1 MKIAIATPV
10 FYPMINGVAMFS
22 YNLAKG
28 LVSRGHEVLVLTPS
42 QNKYRHTDMV
52 DGIKVVYLSSTD
64 VKVYPDQIH
73 DVPKKKLFYK
83 HGLKASIFP
92 AGQIKRALSGF
103 RPDVV
108 HVQGSDPIGV
118 ATVSYAK
125 KNKIPVVTT
134 EHNQPEVLTQ
144 SLKMPGFTRKPVN
157 NMLSSYFVKRQKKS
171 DYVTM
176 PTKLAIKKLIGT
188 QNLGVP
194 VEAVSNGVDLSAF
207 KPGKPSAEIY
217 KKYKIEQNVPIVL
230 YIGRVDPEKKVGLVL
245 RAFADFLYRCKSNKI
260 DKLSK
265 TLFVVVGDGVDK
277 PRLMEEA
284 RSIGVADSVR
294 FLGRVTG
301 PDLAELY
308 KLGDVFATA
317 SEIETQGIV
326 LIEAAATGLPLIAV
340 DAGAVAEVCKNTEN
354 GFLIKPGDVVAMSGA
369 LYRLLSDDALREKMS
384 KKSIEIANEHSLDKT
399 IDKFL
404 EIYQKVCYNRKRL

>member
-22 YNLAKG
+22 YNLASG
-28 LVSRGHEVLVLTPS
+28 LAARGHEVLVLTPS
-42 QNKYRHTDMV
+42 QNKYYHTDTV
-52 DGIKVVYLSSTD
+52 NGVKVVYLSSTD

-73 DVPKKKLFYK
+73 EVPKKKLFYK
-83 HGLKASIFP
+83 HGLKASLLP
-92 AGQIKRALSGF
+92 SGQVKRALGTF

-176 PTKLAIKKLIGT
+176 PTKLAIKKL
-188 QNLGVP
+188 LGGQRFPVP
-194 VEAVSNGVDLSAF
+194 VEAVSNGVDLTAF
-207 KPGKPSAEIY
+207 KPGRVGDSIY
-217 KKYKIEQNVPIVL
+217 RKYNIPEDVKIVL
-230 YIGRVDPEKKVGLVL
+230 YIGRVDPEKKVGIVL
-245 RAFADFLYRCKSNKI
+245 RAFTDFIYRCKSNKL
-260 DKLSK
+260 DRLSK
-265 TLFVVVGDGVDK
+265 TLFVVVGDGVDR
-277 PRLMEEA
+277 PRLEA
-284 RSIGVADSVR
+284 EAMTMGVSSQVR

-301 PDLAELY
+301 PDLPELY
-308 KLGDVFATA
+308 KMGSVFVTA

-326 LIEAAATGLPLIAV
+326 LIEAAASGLPLVAV
-340 DAGAVAEVCKNTEN
+340 DAGAVAEICKNGEN
-354 GFLIKPGDVVAMSGA
+354 GYLVKPGDVASMTGA
-369 LYRLLSDDALREKMS
+369 IYRILSDRELRKKMS
-384 KKSIEIANEHSLDKT
+384 SKSVEIASEHSLDKT

-404 EIYQKVCYNRKRL
+404 EIYQKVCYNK

>member
-28 LVSRGHEVLVLTPS
+28 LAARGNEVLVLTPS

-52 DGIKVVYLSSTD
+52 DGVKVVYLSSTD

-73 DVPKKKLFYK
+73 DVPRRKLFYK
-83 HGLKASIFP
+83 HGFKASIFP
-92 AGQIKRALSGF
+92 AGQIKRALDAF

-108 HVQGSDPIGV
+108 HVQGSDPVGV
-118 ATVSYAK
+118 ATVSYAR

-157 NMLSSYFVKRQKKS
+157 NILSSYFIKRQKKS

-176 PTKLAIKKLIGT
+176 PTKLAIKKLLEG

-194 VEAVSNGVDLSAF
+194 VEAVSNGVDLAAF
-207 KPGKPSAEIY
+207 KPGKPAAEIY
-217 KKYKIEQNVPIVL
+217 KKYKIDEKVPIVL
-230 YIGRVDPEKKVGLVL
+230 YIGRVDPEKKVGLTL
-245 RAFADFLYRCKSNKI
+245 RAFADFLYRCKSNKL

-265 TLFVVVGDGVDK
+265 TLFVVVGDGVDR
-277 PRLMEEA
+277 PRLQEEA
-284 RSIGVADSVR
+284 KAIGVADSVR
-294 FLGRVTG
+294 FLGRITG

-308 KLGDVFATA
+308 KLGDVFMTA

-326 LIEAAATGLPLIAV
+326 LIEAAATGLPLVAV

-369 LYRLLSDDALREKMS
+369 LYRLLSDDDLRKKMS

>member
-22 YNLAKG
+22 YNLACG
-28 LVSRGHEVLVLTPS
+28 LAARGHEVLVLTPS
-42 QNKYRHTDMV
+42 QNKYRHTETLNGV
-52 DGIKVVYLSSTD
+52 KVVYLSSTD

-83 HGLKASIFP
+83 HGLKASLFP
-92 AGQIKRALSGF
+92 AGQIKRALGGF

-108 HVQGSDPIGV
+108 HVQGSDPVGV

-125 KNKIPVVTT
+125 KNRIPVVTT

-144 SLKMPGFTRKPVN
+144 SLKIPGLMRSPVN
-157 NMLSSYFVKRQKKS
+157 NALSSYFVKRQKKS
-171 DYVTM
+171 NYVTM
-176 PTKLAIKKLIGT
+176 PTKLAIEKLIGDK
-188 QNLGVP
+188 NLGVP
-194 VEAVSNGVDLSAF
+194 VEAVSNGVDLTAF
-207 KPGKPSAEIY
+207 KPGKPEDRIY
-217 KKYKIEQNVPIVL
+217 NTYNIEKNVPVLL
-230 YIGRVDPEKKVGLVL
+230 YIGRVDPEKKVITVM
-245 RAFADFLYRCKSNKI
+245 RAFADFLYRCKSNKL

-265 TLFVVVGDGVDK
+265 TLFVVVGDGVDR
-277 PRLMEEA
+277 PRLETEA
-284 RSIGVADSVR
+284 KAMGIFEHMR

-340 DAGAVAEVCKNTEN
+340 DAGAVAEVCRNGEN
-354 GFLIKPGDVVAMSGA
+354 GFLIKPGDVASMSA
-369 LYRLLSDDALREKMS
+369 AIYRLLADKDLREKMS

-404 EIYQKVCYNRKRL
+404 EIYNKVCYNR

>member
-22 YNLAKG
+22 YNLASG
-28 LVSRGHEVLVLTPS
+28 LAARGHEVLVLTPS
-42 QNKYRHTDMV
+42 QNKYYHTEEINGV
-52 DGIKVVYLSSTD
+52 KVVYLSSTD

-73 DVPKKKLFYK
+73 NVEKKKLIYK
-83 HGLKASIFP
+83 HGLKASVFP
-92 AGQIKRALSGF
+92 YHQVKRALSGF

-118 ATVSYAK
+118 SVVKYAR

-144 SLKMPGFTRKPVN
+144 SLAIPGMMRKPVN

-171 DYVTM
+171 DYITM
-176 PTKLAIKKLIGT
+176 PTKLAIKNLFGD
-188 QNLGVP
+188 QNIGVP
-194 VEAVSNGVDLSAF
+194 VEAVSNGVDLTAF
-207 KPGKPSAEIY
+207 KPGRPDAAIY
-217 KKYKIEQNVPIVL
+217 NKYKIPDDVPILL
-230 YIGRVDPEKKVGLVL
+230 YVGRVDPEKKVGLVM
-245 RAFADFLYRCKSNKI
+245 RAFADFLYRCKSNKL

-265 TLFVVVGDGVDK
+265 TLFVVVGDGVDR
-277 PRLMEEA
+277 PRLEEEA
-284 RSIGVADSVR
+284 KNIGVTENVR

-308 KLGDVFATA
+308 KVGDVFATA

-340 DAGAVAEVCKNTEN
+340 DAGAVAEVCKNGEN
-354 GFLIKPGDVVAMSGA
+354 GFLIKPGDVASMAGA
-369 LYRLLSDDALREKMS
+369 IYKLFSDREFRKKMS
-384 KKSIEIANEHSLDKT
+384 SKSIEIANEHSLDKT

-404 EIYQKVCYNRKRL
+404 QIYQKVCYNR

>member
-22 YNLAKG
+22 YNLASG
-28 LVSRGHEVLVLTPS
+28 LAARGHEVLVITPS
-42 QNKYRHTDMV
+42 QNKYYHTEDLNGV
-52 DGIKVVYLSSTD
+52 EVVYLSSTD

-73 DVPKKKLFYK
+73 NVEKKKRIYK
-83 HGLKASIFP
+83 HGLKASVFP
-92 AGQIKRALSGF
+92 YHQVKRALSGF

-118 ATVSYAK
+118 SVVKYAR

-144 SLKMPGFTRKPVN
+144 SLFIPGTLRKPVN

-176 PTKLAIKKLIGT
+176 PTKLAIKKLIGD
-188 QNLGVP
+188 QNIGVP
-194 VEAVSNGVDLSAF
+194 VEAVSNGVDLTAF
-207 KPGKPSAEIY
+207 KPGRPDTAIY
-217 KKYKIEQNVPIVL
+217 NKYKIPDDVPILL
-230 YIGRVDPEKKVGLVL
+230 YVGRVDPEKKVGLVM
-245 RAFADFLYRCKSNKI
+245 RAFADYLYRCKSNKL

-265 TLFVVVGDGVDK
+265 TLFVVVGDGVDR
-277 PRLMEEA
+277 PRLQEEA
-284 RSIGVADSVR
+284 KAIGIDDSVR

-301 PDLAELY
+301 PDLADLY
-308 KLGDVFATA
+308 KLGKVFATA

-340 DAGAVAEVCKNTEN
+340 DAGAVAEVCKNGEN
-354 GFLIKPGDVVAMSGA
+354 GFLIKPGDVASMAGA
-369 LYRLLSDDALREKMS
+369 IYKLFSDRELRKKMS
-384 KKSIEIANEHSLDKT
+384 EKSIEIANEHSLDKT

-404 EIYQKVCYNRKRL
+404 QIYQKVCYNR

>member
-22 YNLAKG
+22 YNLASG
-28 LVSRGHEVLVLTPS
+28 LAARGNEVLVLTPS
-42 QNKYRHTDMV
+42 QNKYYHTDTV
-52 DGIKVVYLSSTD
+52 NGVKVVYLSSTD

-73 DVPKKKLFYK
+73 EVPKKKLIYK
-83 HGLKASIFP
+83 HGLKASLLP
-92 AGQIKRALSGF
+92 ARQIKRALETF

-118 ATVSYAK
+118 ATVSYAR

-176 PTKLAIKKLIGT
+176 PTKLAIKKL
-188 QNLGVP
+188 LGEQKFPVP
-194 VEAVSNGVDLSAF
+194 VEAVSNGVDLAAF
-207 KPGKPSAEIY
+207 KPGRVDESIY
-217 KKYKIEQNVPIVL
+217 KKYNIPDDVKIVL
-230 YIGRVDPEKKVGLVL
+230 YIGRVDPEKKVGTVM
-245 RAFADFLYRCKSNKI
+245 RAFADFIYRCKSNKL
-260 DKLSK
+260 DRLSK
-265 TLFVVVGDGVDK
+265 TLFVIVGDGVDR
-277 PRLMEEA
+277 PRLQEEA
-284 RSIGVADSVR
+284 KTIGVAENVK

-301 PDLAELY
+301 PDLPELY
-308 KLGDVFATA
+308 KMGSVFVTA

-326 LIEAAATGLPLIAV
+326 LIEAAASGLPLVAV
-340 DAGAVAEVCKNTEN
+340 DAGAVAEVCKNGEN
-354 GFLIKPGDVVAMSGA
+354 GYLIKPGDVASMTGA
-369 LYRLLSDDALREKMS
+369 IYRILSDRELREKLSS
-384 KKSIEIANEHSLDKT
+384 KSVEIASEHSLDKT

-404 EIYQKVCYNRKRL
+404 EIYQKVCYNK

>member
-22 YNLAKG
+22 YNLASG
-28 LVSRGHEVLVLTPS
+28 LAARGHEVLVLTPS
-42 QNKYRHTDMV
+42 QNKYYHTEEINGV
-52 DGIKVVYLSSTD
+52 KVVYLSSTD

-73 DVPKKKLFYK
+73 NVEKKKLIYK
-83 HGLKASIFP
+83 HGLKASVFP
-92 AGQIKRALSGF
+92 YHQVKRALSSF

-118 ATVSYAK
+118 SVVKYAR

-144 SLKMPGFTRKPVN
+144 SLAIPGMMRKPVN

-171 DYVTM
+171 DYITM
-176 PTKLAIKKLIGT
+176 PTKLAIKNLFGD
-188 QNLGVP
+188 QNIGVP
-194 VEAVSNGVDLSAF
+194 VEAVSNGVDLAAF
-207 KPGKPSAEIY
+207 KPGRADDAIY
-217 KKYKIEQNVPIVL
+217 DKYKLPRDAYILL
-230 YIGRVDPEKKVGLVL
+230 YIGRVDPEKKVGLVM
-245 RAFADFLYRCKSNKI
+245 RAFADFLYRCKSNKL

-265 TLFVVVGDGVDK
+265 TLFVVVGDGVDR
-277 PRLMEEA
+277 PRLEEEA
-284 RSIGVADSVR
+284 KNIGVTENVR

-308 KLGDVFATA
+308 KVGDVFATA

-340 DAGAVAEVCKNTEN
+340 DAGAVAEVCKNGEN
-354 GFLIKPGDVVAMSGA
+354 GFLIKPGDVASMAGA
-369 LYRLLSDDALREKMS
+369 IYKLFSDRELRKKMS
-384 KKSIEIANEHSLDKT
+384 SKSIEIANEHSLDKT

-404 EIYQKVCYNRKRL
+404 QIYQKVCYNR

>member
-22 YNLAKG
+22 YNLASG
-28 LVSRGHEVLVLTPS
+28 LAARGHEVLVLTPS
-42 QNKYRHTDMV
+42 QNKYRHTETLNGV
-52 DGIKVVYLSSTD
+52 KVVYLSSTD

-92 AGQIKRALSGF
+92 AGQIKRALAGF

-125 KNKIPVVTT
+125 KNRIPVVTT

-144 SLKMPGFTRKPVN
+144 SLHMPGLARKPVN

-171 DYVTM
+171 NYVTM
-176 PTKLAIKKLIGT
+176 PTKLAIKKLIGDKD
-188 QNLGVP
+188 LGVP
-194 VEAVSNGVDLSAF
+194 VEAVSNGVDLTAF
-207 KPGKPSAEIY
+207 KPGKPEERIY
-217 KKYKIEQNVPIVL
+217 NTYNIEKGVPIVL
-230 YIGRVDPEKKVGLVL
+230 YIGRVDPEKKVGLVM
-245 RAFADFLYRCKSNKI
+245 RAFADFLYRCRSNKL
-260 DKLSK
+260 DKLSNS
-265 TLFVVVGDGVDK
+265 LFVVVGDGVDR
-277 PRLMEEA
+277 PRLEA
-284 RSIGVADSVR
+284 EAKTMGISNSAR

-308 KLGDVFATA
+308 KLGDIFATA

-340 DAGAVAEVCKNTEN
+340 DAGAVAEVCKNGEN
-354 GFLIKPGDVVAMSGA
+354 GFLIKPGDVASMSGA
-369 LYRLLSDDALREKMS
+369 IFRLLSDQDLRKKMS
-384 KKSIEIANEHSLDKT
+384 EKSVEIANEHSLDKT

-404 EIYQKVCYNRKRL
+404 EIYQKVCYNR

>member
-22 YNLAKG
+22 YNLACG
-28 LVSRGHEVLVLTPS
+28 LAARGHEVLVLTPS
-42 QNKYRHTDMV
+42 QNKYRHTETLNGV
-52 DGIKVVYLSSTD
+52 KVVYLSSTD
-64 VKVYPDQIH
+64 IKVYPDQIH
-73 DVPKKKLFYK
+73 DVPKKRLFYK

-92 AGQIKRALSGF
+92 AGQIKRALAGF

-108 HVQGSDPIGV
+108 HVQGSDPVGV

-125 KNKIPVVTT
+125 KNRIPVVTT

-144 SLKMPGFTRKPVN
+144 SLKMPELMRGPVN
-157 NMLSSYFVKRQKKS
+157 NALFSYFVKRQKKS
-171 DYVTM
+171 NYVTM
-176 PTKLAIKKLIGT
+176 PTKLAIEKLIG
-188 QNLGVP
+188 NKDLGVP
-194 VEAVSNGVDLSAF
+194 VEAISNGVDLTAF
-207 KPGKPSAEIY
+207 KPGKPEERIY
-217 KKYKIEQNVPIVL
+217 NIYNIEKNVPILL
-230 YIGRVDPEKKVGLVL
+230 YIGRVDPEKKLGTVM
-245 RAFADFLYRCKSNKI
+245 RAFADFLYRCKSNKL
-260 DKLSK
+260 DNLSK

-277 PRLMEEA
+277 PRLETEA
-284 RSIGVADSVR
+284 RAMGIFESMR

-340 DAGAVAEVCKNTEN
+340 DAGAVAEVCKNGEN
-354 GFLIKPGDVVAMSGA
+354 GFLIKPGDVASMSGA
-369 LYRLLSDDALREKMS
+369 IYRLLSDKDLRKKMS
-384 KKSIEIANEHSLDKT
+384 EKSVEIANEHSLDKT

-404 EIYQKVCYNRKRL
+404 EIYNKVCYNR

>member
-22 YNLAKG
+22 YNLASG
-28 LVSRGHEVLVLTPS
+28 LAARGHEVLVLTPS
-42 QNKYRHTDMV
+42 QNKYYHTEEINGV
-52 DGIKVVYLSSTD
+52 KVVYLSSTD

-73 DVPKKKLFYK
+73 NVEKKKLIYK
-83 HGLKASIFP
+83 HGLKASVFP
-92 AGQIKRALSGF
+92 YHQVKRALSGF

-118 ATVSYAK
+118 SVVKYAR

-144 SLKMPGFTRKPVN
+144 SLAIPGMMRKPVN

-171 DYVTM
+171 DYITM
-176 PTKLAIKKLIGT
+176 PTKLAIKNLFGD
-188 QNLGVP
+188 QNIGVP
-194 VEAVSNGVDLSAF
+194 VEAVSNGVDLAAF
-207 KPGKPSAEIY
+207 KPGRADDAIY
-217 KKYKIEQNVPIVL
+217 DKYKLPRDAYILL
-230 YIGRVDPEKKVGLVL
+230 YIGRVDPEKKVGLVM
-245 RAFADFLYRCKSNKI
+245 RAFADFLYRCKSNKL

-265 TLFVVVGDGVDK
+265 TLFVVVGDGVDR
-277 PRLMEEA
+277 PRLEEEA
-284 RSIGVADSVR
+284 KNIGVTENVR

-308 KLGDVFATA
+308 KVGDVFATA

-326 LIEAAATGLPLIAV
+326 LIEAAATGLPLVAV
-340 DAGAVAEVCKNTEN
+340 DAGAVAEVCKNGEN
-354 GFLIKPGDVVAMSGA
+354 GFLIKPGDVASMAGA
-369 LYRLLSDDALREKMS
+369 IYKLFSDRELRKKMS
-384 KKSIEIANEHSLDKT
+384 SKSIEIANEHSLDKT

-404 EIYQKVCYNRKRL
+404 QIYQKVCYNR

>member
-28 LVSRGHEVLVLTPS
+28 LAARGNEVLVLTPS
-42 QNKYRHTDMV
+42 SNKHRHTEML
-52 DGIKVVYLSSTD
+52 DGIEVVYLSSTD

-83 HGLKASIFP
+83 NGLKASVFP
-92 AGQIKRALSGF
+92 YQQVKRALSTF

-118 ATVSYAK
+118 SVVKFAR
-125 KNKIPVVTT
+125 KNKIPVVST

-144 SLKMPGFTRKPVN
+144 SLMIPGLMRNPVN
-157 NMLSSYFVKRQKKS
+157 NALSSYFVKRQTKS

-176 PTKLAIKKLIGT
+176 PTKLAIKKLLGDKKI
-188 QNLGVP
+188 GVP
-194 VEAVSNGVDLSAF
+194 VEAVSNGVDLTAF
-207 KPGKPSAEIY
+207 KPGRPDDAIY
-217 KKYKIEQNVPIVL
+217 KKYNLSEDARILL
-230 YIGRVDPEKKVGLVL
+230 YIGRVDPEKNVGMVL
-245 RAFADFLYRCKSNKI
+245 RAFADFLYRAKSNKL

-265 TLFVVVGDGVDK
+265 TLFVVVGDGVDR
-277 PRLMEEA
+277 PRLENEA
-284 RSIGVADSVR
+284 KNIGVIENVR

-308 KLGDVFATA
+308 KAGDVFATA

-340 DAGAVAEVCKNTEN
+340 DAGAVAEVCKNGEN
-354 GFLIKPGDVVAMSGA
+354 GFLVRPGDVASMAGDIYK
-369 LYRLLSDDALREKMS
+369 LFSDRELRKKMS
-384 KKSIEIANEHSLDKT
+384 LKSVEIAGEHSLDKT

-404 EIYQKVCYNRKRL
+404 QIYQKVCYNK

>member
-28 LVSRGHEVLVLTPS
+28 LAARGNEVLVLTPS

-52 DGIKVVYLSSTD
+52 DGVKVVYLSSTD

-92 AGQIKRALSGF
+92 AGQIKRALDTF

-108 HVQGSDPIGV
+108 HVQGSDPVGV
-118 ATVSYAK
+118 ATVSYAR

-157 NMLSSYFVKRQKKS
+157 NILSSYFVKRQKKS

-176 PTKLAIKKLIGT
+176 PTKLAIKKLLAG

-194 VEAVSNGVDLSAF
+194 VEAVSNGVDLTAF

-217 KKYKIEQNVPIVL
+217 KKYNIEENVPIVL

-245 RAFADFLYRCKSNKI
+245 RAFADFLYRCKSNKL

-265 TLFVVVGDGVDK
+265 TLFVVVGDGVDR
-277 PRLMEEA
+277 PRLQEEA
-284 RSIGVADSVR
+284 KTIGVADSVR
-294 FLGRVTG
+294 FLGRITG

-308 KLGDVFATA
+308 KLGDVFMTA

-369 LYRLLSDDALREKMS
+369 LYRLLSDDDLRKKMS
-384 KKSIEIANEHSLDKT
+384 KKSIEIAGEHSLDKT

-404 EIYQKVCYNRKRL
+404 EIYQKVCYNKKRL

>member
-22 YNLAKG
+22 YNLASG
-28 LVSRGHEVLVLTPS
+28 LAARGHEVLLLTPS
-42 QNKYRHTDMV
+42 QNKYYHTEELN
-52 DGIKVVYLSSTD
+52 GIKVVYLSSTD

-73 DVPKKKLFYK
+73 EVPKKQLIYK
-83 HGLKASIFP
+83 HGLKASVFP
-92 AGQIKRALSGF
+92 YRQVKRALSSF

-108 HVQGSDPIGV
+108 HVQGSDPVGV
-118 ATVSYAK
+118 SVVKYAR
-125 KNKIPVVTT
+125 KNRIPVVTT

-144 SLKMPGFTRKPVN
+144 SLLIPGAMRKPVN
-157 NMLSSYFVKRQKKS
+157 NILSSYFVKRQKKS

-176 PTKLAIKKLIGT
+176 PTKLAIDKLIGG

-207 KPGKPSAEIY
+207 KPGRADAAIY
-217 KKYKIEQNVPIVL
+217 NKYKLPDDVPILL
-230 YIGRVDPEKKVGLVL
+230 YVGRVDPEKKVGLVL
-245 RAFADFLYRCKSNKI
+245 RAFADFLYRCKSNKL
-260 DKLSK
+260 DKMSK
-265 TLFVVVGDGVDK
+265 TLFVIVGDGVDR
-277 PRLMEEA
+277 PRLEEEA
-284 RSIGVADSVR
+284 KTMGISESVK

-308 KLGDVFATA
+308 KTGKVFATA

-326 LIEAAATGLPLIAV
+326 LIEAAASGLPLIAV
-340 DAGAVAEVCKNTEN
+340 DAGAVAEICKNGEN
-354 GFLIKPGDVVAMSGA
+354 GFLIKPGDVASMSGA
-369 LYRLLSDDALREKMS
+369 IYKLFSDRELRKKMS
-384 KKSIEIANEHSLDKT
+384 LKSIEIASEHSLDKT

-404 EIYQKVCYNRKRL
+404 QIYQKVCYNR

>member
-22 YNLAKG
+22 YNLASG
-28 LVSRGHEVLVLTPS
+28 LAARGHEVLVLTPS
-42 QNKYRHTDMV
+42 QNKYYHTEEINGV
-52 DGIKVVYLSSTD
+52 KVVYLSSTD

-73 DVPKKKLFYK
+73 NVEKKKLIYK
-83 HGLKASIFP
+83 HGLKASVFP
-92 AGQIKRALSGF
+92 YHQVKRALSGF
-103 RPDVV
+103 RPDVA

-118 ATVSYAK
+118 SVVKYAR

-144 SLKMPGFTRKPVN
+144 SLAIPGMMRKPVN

-171 DYVTM
+171 DYITM
-176 PTKLAIKKLIGT
+176 PTKLAIKNLFGD
-188 QNLGVP
+188 QNIGVP
-194 VEAVSNGVDLSAF
+194 VEAVSNGVDLAAF
-207 KPGKPSAEIY
+207 KPGRADDAIY
-217 KKYKIEQNVPIVL
+217 DKYKLPRDACILL
-230 YIGRVDPEKKVGLVL
+230 YVGRVDPEKKVGLVM
-245 RAFADFLYRCKSNKI
+245 RAFADYLYRCKSNKL

-265 TLFVVVGDGVDK
+265 TLFVVVGDGVDR
-277 PRLMEEA
+277 PRLEEEA
-284 RSIGVADSVR
+284 KNIGITENVR

-308 KLGDVFATA
+308 KVGDVFATA

-340 DAGAVAEVCKNTEN
+340 DAGAVAEVCKNGEN
-354 GFLIKPGDVVAMSGA
+354 GFLIKPGDVASMAGA
-369 LYRLLSDDALREKMS
+369 IYKLFSDRELRKKMS
-384 KKSIEIANEHSLDKT
+384 SKSIEIANEHSLDKT

-404 EIYQKVCYNRKRL
+404 QIYQKVCYNR

>member
-22 YNLAKG
+22 YNLASG
-28 LVSRGHEVLVLTPS
+28 LAARGHEVLVLTPS
-42 QNKYRHTDMV
+42 QNKYYHTEEINGV
-52 DGIKVVYLSSTD
+52 KVVYLSSTD

-73 DVPKKKLFYK
+73 NVEKKKLIYK
-83 HGLKASIFP
+83 HGLKASVFP
-92 AGQIKRALSGF
+92 YHQVKRALSGF

-118 ATVSYAK
+118 SVVKYAR

-144 SLKMPGFTRKPVN
+144 SLAIPGMMRKPVN

-171 DYVTM
+171 DYITM
-176 PTKLAIKKLIGT
+176 PTKLAIKNLFGD
-188 QNLGVP
+188 QNIGVP
-194 VEAVSNGVDLSAF
+194 VEAVSNGVDLAAF
-207 KPGKPSAEIY
+207 KPGRADDAIY
-217 KKYKIEQNVPIVL
+217 DKYKLPRDAYILL
-230 YIGRVDPEKKVGLVL
+230 YIGRVDPEKKVGLVM
-245 RAFADFLYRCKSNKI
+245 RAFADFLYRCKSNKL

-265 TLFVVVGDGVDK
+265 TLFVVVGDGVDR
-277 PRLMEEA
+277 PRLEEEA
-284 RSIGVADSVR
+284 KNIGVTENVR

-308 KLGDVFATA
+308 KVGDVFATA

-340 DAGAVAEVCKNTEN
+340 DAGAVAEVCKNGEN
-354 GFLIKPGDVVAMSGA
+354 GFLIKPGDVASMAGA
-369 LYRLLSDDALREKMS
+369 IYKLFSDRELRKKMS
-384 KKSIEIANEHSLDKT
+384 SKSIEIANEHSLDKT

-404 EIYQKVCYNRKRL
+404 QIYQKVCYNR